1 MSNSHSLAHYKEKEQ
16 SRDAKRSMLQKHQ
29 SAQSNCLSHPGLTEN
44 ICTICAC

>member
-1 MSNSHSLAHYKEKEQ
+1 MSNSHLLVHYKEK

-44 ICTICAC
+44 ICTICPC